1 MPSGSRKPERRER
14 KPREEWDRKPR
25 EEFKAVPVVEEEEVG
40 FTLDDY
46 MAAKQAKSTG
56 MIIKKE
62 VRKNEQIAD
71 KKIEES
77 KLDHHE

>member
-1 MPSGSRKPERRER
+1 
-14 KPREEWDRKPR
+14 
-25 EEFKAVPVVEEEEVG
+25 
-40 FTLDDY
+40 

-56 MIIKKE
+56 MIVKKE

>member
-1 MPSGSRKPERRER
+1 
-14 KPREEWDRKPR
+14 
-25 EEFKAVPVVEEEEVG
+25 
-40 FTLDDY
+40 
-46 MAAKQAKSTG
+46 
-56 MIIKKE
+56 MIVKKE

>member
-1 MPSGSRKPERRER
+1 
-14 KPREEWDRKPR
+14 
-25 EEFKAVPVVEEEEVG
+25 
-40 FTLDDY
+40 
-46 MAAKQAKSTG
+46 

-62 VRKNEQIAD
+62 MRKNEQIAD

>member
-1 MPSGSRKPERRER
+1 MI
-14 KPREEWDRKPR
+14 
-25 EEFKAVPVVEEEEVG
+25 EEEVG

-46 MAAKQAKSTG
+46 MAAKQAKSQG
-56 MIIKKE
+56 LLVKKE

-77 KLDHHE
+77 KLTHNE